1 METVTHHGREIAYR
15 LSDRGGDG
23 STILCVHGSGGHHGV
38 WKGQFRLSDER
49 PVAALD
55 LSGHGESED
64 FDADPEDFESEP
76 GWATL
81 SAYADDVLAVAD
93 ETDADVLVGNS
104 LGGAVILHIALE
116 REFAPSALVLVGTG
130 AKLGVLDDLLRW
142 LDEEF
147 ERVVEFLHGP
157 DRFFHDPPE
166 KLVTRS
172 EQTMREAGQDVT
184 RRDFL
189 TCHRFDVR
197 EDIGEL
203 TTPAL
208 ALTGEHDQ
216 LTPPWNHEYL
226 ADEMPNCEYTTIED
240 AAHLS
245 MLERPAAFNEAVRE
259 FLAELE
265 I

>member
-55 LSGHGESED
+55 LSGHGESGD
-64 FDADPEDFESEP
+64 FDPEP
-76 GWATL
+76 GWAAL

-93 ETDADVLVGNS
+93 AVDADVLVGNS
-104 LGGAVILHIALE
+104 LGGAVALHVAIE
-116 REFAPSALVLVGTG
+116 REFDPSALVLVGTG
-130 AKLGVLDDLLRW
+130 AKLGVLDDLLTW

-147 ERVVEFLHGP
+147 ERAVEFLHGS

-166 KLVTRS
+166 ELATQS
-172 EQTMREAGQDVT
+172 EQAMREVGRAVT

-197 EDIGEL
+197 DDISEL

-226 ADEMPNCEYTTIED
+226 ADEMPNCEYTTIAD

-245 MLERPAAFNEAVRE
+245 MLEQPAAFNEAVRE
-259 FLAELE
+259 FLVDLDQ
-265 I
+265 

>member
-1 METVTHHGREIAYR
+1 METVTHHGRETAYR
-15 LSDRGGDG
+15 LSDRGGG
-23 STILCVHGSGGHHGV
+23 GEPILCIHGSGGDHGI

-64 FDADPEDFESEP
+64 FDAEP
-76 GWATL
+76 GWSTL
-81 SAYADDVLAVAD
+81 SAYADDVLAVAR
-93 ETDADVLVGNS
+93 EIDAGGLVGNS
-104 LGGAVILHIALE
+104 LGGAVILHVALE
-116 REFAPSALVLVGTG
+116 REFDPSALVLVGTG
-130 AKLGVLDDLLRW
+130 AKLGVLDDLLAW
-142 LDEEF
+142 LDEDF
-147 ERVVEFLHGP
+147 ERAVEFLHEP

-166 KLVTRS
+166 KLLKRSRTAMKDAGRAVTY
-172 EQTMREAGQDVT
+172 
-184 RRDFL
+184 RDFL

-197 EDIGEL
+197 DDVGNL

-226 ADEMPNCEYTTIED
+226 ADEMSDCEYTTIED

-245 MLERPAAFNEAVRE
+245 MLERPAAFNEALQE
-259 FLAELE
+259 FLASLD
-265 I
+265 

>member
-55 LSGHGESED
+55 LGGHGESED
-64 FDADPEDFESEP
+64 FDADP
-76 GWATL
+76 GWAAL

-93 ETDADVLVGNS
+93 AVDADVLVGNS
-104 LGGAVILHIALE
+104 LGGAVAMHIALE
-116 REFAPSALVLVGTG
+116 REFDPSALVLVGTG
-130 AKLGVLDDLLRW
+130 AKLGVLEDLLTW

-147 ERVVEFLHGP
+147 ERAVEFLHGS

-166 KLVTRS
+166 ELLKRS
-172 EQTMREAGQDVT
+172 RTAMMEAGRAVT

-197 EDIGEL
+197 DDIGEL
-203 TTPAL
+203 TTPTL

-226 ADEMPNCEYTTIED
+226 ADEMPNCEHTTVED

-245 MLERPAAFNEAVRE
+245 MLERPAAFNETVGE
-259 FLAELE
+259 FLAEQE
-265 I
+265 T